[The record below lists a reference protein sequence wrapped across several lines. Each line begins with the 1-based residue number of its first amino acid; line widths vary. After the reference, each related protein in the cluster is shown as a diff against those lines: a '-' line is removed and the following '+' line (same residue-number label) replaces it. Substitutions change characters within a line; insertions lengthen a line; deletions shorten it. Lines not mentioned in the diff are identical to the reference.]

1 VALRD
6 IYIRDEETP
15 TQETTVTDP
24 SLDEF
29 RMLVHQK
36 LEEAADQTE
45 IQNLEKS
52 DSHVR
57 ETGWTDEDS
66 VLAAQRF
73 FSSAAL
79 GWGDE
84 AVIWTSSLLDSDE
97 ENSTQEL
104 YNKRKKEYDE
114 RQRSFAERN
123 PKAAMAA
130 DIAGGFLTPA
140 VALRAGTTLGRV
152 GLSAA
157 EGAIYGAG
165 AAEEGE
171 RMSGLQSGAAF
182 GAGGTAIFT
191 LAGKAGS
198 QLYRRRVD
206 GDLVDIDGDFVP
218 LTLASSKPD
227 GVEGTI
233 HTFYRDIVAP
243 SFGGKGVIRSQ
254 EQKIIGKVDDLL
266 ESKKTFDKQLNAGLK
281 EAEQKSKEAM
291 TDALQK
297 IRDELKES
305 QGVVREAAGKKGAS
319 LQSKLSAFQSKK
331 PEEIASKA
339 LKLTNDALD
348 SSNLNFRQEVYAR
361 SLPAGATLEDL
372 ALVSSKQTP
381 GEAAKEIDKLWNQV
395 GYSMIKGKNI
405 RFKKNELEQA
415 IKERI
420 EKSPFLQVD
429 VISTDPVMKIFN
441 RVVDDVQAFKDK
453 NSRITGEKASEIRAE
468 LGSLA
473 YRAPNDQVKFSLYGL
488 QKELD
493 EIIKSQL
500 TPKQLKAFNL
510 ESDKWKTTVILRDA
524 IEKTQTGSKRGA
536 FDVSDWISSVSR
548 NNKWDNRYAAGPL
561 NQKAREL
568 EVDHKAIEK
577 SIARRAKTVAMQK
590 AKNIEKTIVAHNKEL
605 KSKLSRLTTENDQKK
620 LRIRNNPQFAEDIA
634 RNSKQIEQTTSEIK
648 AIEKEL
654 SKLNQLK
661 ASSNPGWFYTMA
673 ASGTLGGFMGGLIGG
688 PLGIPAGVA
697 GAYAAGQV
705 GGRALAKPSV
715 QKAIAGQL
723 PSQQKIQQLI
733 AADKTGRTVEALER
747 AGGTI
752 ATRGML
758 TQ

>member
-1 VALRD
+1 MALRD
-6 IYIRDEETP
+6 TYIRDEDP
-15 TQETTVTDP
+15 STQQTMAIDP
-24 SLDEF
+24 SLQEF
-29 RMLVHQK
+29 EQLVRQK
-36 LEEAADQTE
+36 LQVAADDIEVQD
-45 IQNLEKS
+45 LEKS
-52 DSHVR
+52 EAYIR

-114 RQRSFAERN
+114 RQRAFAERN

-130 DIAGGFLTPA
+130 DIAGGFATPA
-140 VALRAGTTLGRV
+140 VALRAGTTLGRI

-157 EGAIYGAG
+157 EGAVYGAG
-165 AAEEGE
+165 AAQEGE
-171 RMSGLQSGAAF
+171 RLADLQTGAMF
-182 GAGGTAIFT
+182 GAGGTAAFS
-191 LAGKAGS
+191 LVGKAGS

-206 GDLVDIDGDFVP
+206 GDLVDADGDFVP
-218 LTLASSKPD
+218 LTIAASNPE
-227 GVEGTI
+227 GVEGTL

-243 SFGGKGVIRSQ
+243 SFGGKGPIRSQ

-266 ESKKTFDKQLNAGLK
+266 ESKKAFDKKLKEGLK
-281 EAEQKSKEAM
+281 ETQARSTEAM
-291 TDALQK
+291 NDAFQK
-297 IRDELKES
+297 ARDELSES
-305 QGVVREAAGKKGAS
+305 QRVVREAAGEKGTS
-319 LQSKLSAFQSKK
+319 LKSKLSSFQSKK
-331 PEEIASKA
+331 AEEIASKA
-339 LKLTNDALD
+339 LKLTGDALD
-348 SSNLNFRQEVYAR
+348 ASRLNFRTEAYAR
-361 SLPAGATLEDL
+361 AMPSGSTQDDL
-372 ALVSSKQTP
+372 AAVLSKQTP
-381 GEAAKEIDKLWNQV
+381 GEAAREIDKTWGRL
-395 GYSMIKGKNI
+395 GYSMIKQKTF

-429 VISTDPVMKIFN
+429 VTNNAAIMKTFSQ
-441 RVVDDVQAFKDK
+441 VVDNVKAFKDK
-453 NSRITGEKASEIRAE
+453 NSRLNGEKASEIRAQ

-473 YRAPNDQVKFSLYGL
+473 YKQTDDQTKFALYGL
-488 QKELD
+488 QNELD

-500 TPKQLKAFNL
+500 TPTQLRSFKR

-524 IEKTQTGSKRGA
+524 IEKAQTTTKRGA
-536 FDVSDWISSVSR
+536 FDESDWIKSVSR

-561 NQKAREL
+561 NKKAREL

-577 SIARRAKTVAMQK
+577 SVSRRAKALAVQK
-590 AKNIEKTIVAHNKEL
+590 AKNIEKTIADHNKGL
-605 KSKLSRLTTENDQKK
+605 KSKLERLKAENDQKK

-634 RNSKQIEQTTSEIK
+634 RNNKQIEQTTSEITML
-648 AIEKEL
+648 EKEL
-654 SKLNQLK
+654 GKLKELK
-661 ASSNPGWFYTMA
+661 SSSNPSWFFTMA
-673 ASGTLGGFMGGLIGG
+673 ASGTLGGLMGGG
-688 PLGIPAGVA
+688 PLGVGAGVA

-723 PSQQKIQQLI
+723 PTQQKIQEFI
-733 AADKTGRTVEALER
+733 AADKTGRTIEALER